1 MDQCLNSSTTSSDY
15 LCCCLFIPRPVAFRL
30 ALESLIRF
38 IATSTTHEEAVSFA
52 SSINLLIAIVALKAL
67 LRS

>member
-1 MDQCLNSSTTSSDY
+1 MNSITTSSDY
-15 LCCCLFIPRPVAFRL
+15 SSSCLFIPHPAAFRL

-38 IATSTTHEEAVSFA
+38 IAASTTHEEAVSFA